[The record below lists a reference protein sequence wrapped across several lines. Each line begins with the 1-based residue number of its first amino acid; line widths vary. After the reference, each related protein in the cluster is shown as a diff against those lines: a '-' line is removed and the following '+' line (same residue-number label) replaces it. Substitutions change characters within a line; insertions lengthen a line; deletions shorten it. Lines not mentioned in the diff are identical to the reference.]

1 MDVKI
6 GQDVSSKVIRKVDG
20 ILPVSSW
27 SMYACLLKLRMWAY
41 SGSDVPA
48 FRILILE
55 HSLTFFFLKIS
66 SNTEL
71 GMTGAT
77 FDRIT
82 LWSGVN
88 IVLKFSILLLTVIVC
103 ADLLSAAQFLF
114 CQDMRKFDCL
124 RFLRCILLIWG

>member
-1 MDVKI
+1 M
-6 GQDVSSKVIRKVDG
+6 S
-20 ILPVSSW
+20 LW
-27 SMYACLLKLRMWAY
+27 SVYACLLKQRMWAY

-48 FRILILE
+48 VRVLILE
-55 HSLTFFFLKIS
+55 HSLRFFFLKIS

-88 IVLKFSILLLTVIVC
+88 TVLKFSILLLTVIV
-103 ADLLSAAQFLF
+103 LY
-114 CQDMRKFDCL
+114 
-124 RFLRCILLIWG
+124 

>member
-1 MDVKI
+1 M
-6 GQDVSSKVIRKVDG
+6 RKVDG
-20 ILPVSSW
+20 ILPMSSL

-48 FRILILE
+48 LRVLILE
-55 HSLTFFFLKIS
+55 HSLTSFFLKIS

-71 GMTGAT
+71 GMTGTT

-88 IVLKFSILLLTVIVC
+88 TVLKFSILLLTVIVLC
-103 ADLLSAAQFLF
+103 RFVKCSTVSFLSRYAQIRLFEIFEMYLIDLG
-114 CQDMRKFDCL
+114 
-124 RFLRCILLIWG
+124 LISFSIERA